1 MEGVSELKH
10 KCEEM
15 KFKEIN
21 GILDTET
28 LSVEIDGVAN
38 ELQELI
44 EDYDGCDISI
54 KLRKDI

>member
-1 MEGVSELKH
+1 MKH